1 MCMLFIMEPAKYS
14 TYDIRVRAIK
24 AVLMGQ
30 RKTDVAM
37 AYQVDYSTLYRW
49 CQRYSSTRNFSVLE
63 RKSGSG
69 RPNILDI
76 KNQRQLTDIVTKPA
90 SSFGYETDFWTC
102 RRLIR
107 ITEKELNVKIS
118 QPTMWRILRALGLT
132 YQKPE
137 RRYFE
142 IDEQKRIK
150 WIKYTVPKIKSTA
163 KKYRAILYFEDESN
177 ISLTA
182 ILGKTWSPKGQ
193 TPIQNVT
200 GKRGGV
206 SAMSAISRTGQ
217 LVFRLH
223 QKRITSVEI
232 IDFLQQLLRHHRYR
246 HLVVVMDQARPHTSK
261 KTQNF
266 IEEQKRLHVFYL
278 PPHSPDFN
286 PDEQVWNHLK
296 HQELKGH
303 HAKTKTELEKLAN
316 KKLKQMSK
324 NSDLLNGI
332 FFRCYI
338 ANFMN

>member
-1 MCMLFIMEPAKYS
+1 M
-14 TYDIRVRAIK
+14 
-24 AVLMGQ
+24 
-30 RKTDVAM
+30 
-37 AYQVDYSTLYRW
+37 
-49 CQRYSSTRNFSVLE
+49 E

-69 RPNILDI
+69 RPNILGI
-76 KNQRQLTDIVTKPA
+76 ENQRQLTDIVIKPA

-102 RRLIR
+102 RRLIQ

-118 QPTMWRILRALGLT
+118 QPTMWRILRSLGLT

-142 IDEQKRIK
+142 IDEQKRMK
-150 WIKYTVPKIKSTA
+150 WIKYTVPKIKRTA

-200 GKRGGV
+200 GNRGGV

-232 IDFLQQLLRHHRYR
+232 IDFLKQLLRHHRYR

-261 KTQNF
+261 KTRSF

-278 PPHSPDFN
+278 PPYSPDFN

-303 HAKTKTELEKLAN
+303 HAKTKTELKKLAN
-316 KKLKQMSK
+316 KKLKQMSR

>member
-1 MCMLFIMEPAKYS
+1 MCILFIMEPAKYS

-24 AVLMGQ
+24 AVLLGQ
-30 RKTDVAM
+30 RKTEVAM

-49 CQRYSSTRNFSVLE
+49 CQRYSGTKDFSVLE

-69 RPNILDI
+69 RPNILGI
-76 KNQRQLTDIVTKPA
+76 ENQRQLTDIVIKPA

-102 RRLIR
+102 RRLIQ

-118 QPTMWRILRALGLT
+118 QPTMWRILRSLGLT

-142 IDEQKRIK
+142 IDEQKRMK
-150 WIKYTVPKIKSTA
+150 WIKYTVPKIKRTA

-200 GKRGGV
+200 GNRGGV

-232 IDFLQQLLRHHRYR
+232 IDFLKQLLRHHRYR

-261 KTQNF
+261 KTRSF

-278 PPHSPDFN
+278 PPYSPDFN

-303 HAKTKTELEKLAN
+303 HAKTKTELKKLAN
-316 KKLKQMSK
+316 KKLKQMSR